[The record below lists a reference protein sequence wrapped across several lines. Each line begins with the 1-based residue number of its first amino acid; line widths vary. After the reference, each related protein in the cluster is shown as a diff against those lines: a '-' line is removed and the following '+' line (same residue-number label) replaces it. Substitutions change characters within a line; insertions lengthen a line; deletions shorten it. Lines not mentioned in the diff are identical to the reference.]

1 MHYISLIFD
10 EALYRPL
17 LNILVLFYQYIP
29 GKDLGVAIICLTIL
43 IKLIFYP
50 LGSKAIKSQKAL
62 ADLQPKVKEIQEKYK
77 NDKAEQGQKLLEL
90 YKTEKIN
97 PLSGC
102 LPILIQLPVLIAL
115 YRVFWAGLNPDQLTK
130 IYSFIPRP
138 ETINSL
144 FLGFLDLSK
153 PNITLAVIV
162 GISQYLQIK
171 LITPK
176 STGEKKEKDMS
187 AQIQKQMMYLT
198 PVMMFFILLS
208 LPSALGV
215 YLLTTTLFTIAQ
227 QYLITKKNKAENI

>member
-17 LNILVLFYQYIP
+17 LNILVLFYEYIP
-29 GKDLGVAIICLTIL
+29 GRDFGIAIICLTIL

-102 LPILIQLPVLIAL
+102 LPVLIQLPVLIAL

-153 PNITLAVIV
+153 PNIILAIIV

-176 STGEKKEKDMS
+176 NIGAKKDGDMS
-187 AQIQKQMMYLT
+187 AQIQKQMMYFT

-208 LPSALGV
+208 LPSALGI

-227 QYLITKKNKAENI
+227 QYFITKRNKTNI